1 MFCLTRPGS
10 TLVLAGCLLVILQH
24 SCLAT
29 TPGKDELDAAR
40 RWALA
45 RFEGKVLPP
54 LARAGFIVLA
64 NHDPVQ
70 RNTRG
75 GRSLA
80 IAGQAHQRGLYCHA
94 VSKVEVQLPGPARAF
109 RAFVGVD
116 SNDQTSGGRGSV
128 VFAVRVGN
136 QERFR
141 SPMMH
146 EGMKPERVEVDLAGA
161 TSFLL
166 EVGDGGDGISCDQA
180 DWADAQVILRDDRI
194 IHLGD
199 LEEVAPAPVYPARP
213 AFSFVYGG
221 RASDVLLEEWPVR
234 RTTRDLDPRRTEH
247 QQVWTDPRT
256 GLEVR
261 CIGVVYRDFPDVE
274 WTVDFTNRGTGPTP
288 ILEKIQGLD
297 WSLSIPQGRPIVLH
311 HQRGSTAEQNDYQPL
326 EATISPGASR
336 RFAARAGRGTDPWL
350 PYFNLQWGNSGLIVV
365 VGWPG
370 QWAAEF
376 AREAAATFTI
386 RAGQEITRMSLNPGE
401 KVRTPLVV
409 LQFYEGDWIRAQNL
423 WRRWMLAHNLP
434 QTGGKKLQPQIAACS
449 SHQFGEMIHASEA
462 NQKLFIDRYLA
473 EGIKLDYWWMDAGWY
488 VNRTGWP
495 DVGTWEVDRT
505 RFPSGL
511 RAITDHAHQKDVKSI
526 VWFEPERVVAGTWLA
541 TQHPDWVLGG
551 KDGGLLDLG
560 NDQARCWL
568 TDHVDG
574 LIVGQGIDLYRQD
587 FNMDPRSFWRNRDAA
602 DRQGVAENH
611 HIQGYLA
618 YWDELRRRHPGM
630 LIDTCASGGR
640 RNDLETLRRAVPL
653 LRSDYI
659 LEPIGQQAH
668 TYGISFWIP
677 FFGTGV
683 NSEDSYV
690 FNSQMAPH
698 ITACYD
704 MRRTDLNYSAIRR
717 HFAQWTLTSRHF
729 LGVYYPLTPYDLSDS
744 CWMAWQ
750 FDDPERACGMVQAF
764 RRMASTY
771 ETARLPLRGLDPGA
785 EYTVHDLDLGDVRE
799 TARGSELMEHGLRVT
814 IANRPGAAIVE
825 YHKKVQG
832 GPDRRIESR

>member
-1 MFCLTRPGS
+1 MFCVARPGI
-10 TLVLAGCLLVILQH
+10 TLVLAGCLLAIPQH
-24 SCLAT
+24 SCPAT
-29 TPGKDELDAAR
+29 TPGKDELNAAR
-40 RWALA
+40 RWAEA
-45 RFEGKVLPP
+45 SFEGKALPP
-54 LARAGFIVLA
+54 LARTGFLVLA

-75 GRSLA
+75 GRPLK
-80 IAGQAHQRGLYCHA
+80 IAGQAYQRGLYCHA

-109 RAFVGVD
+109 RALVGVD
-116 SNDQTSGGRGSV
+116 SNDQTNGGRGSV
-128 VFAVRVGN
+128 VFVVRVGN

-141 SPMMH
+141 SPLMR

-166 EVGDGGDGISCDQA
+166 EVNDGGDGISCDQA
-180 DWADAQVILRDDRI
+180 DWADAQVFLRDDQI

-199 LEEVAPAPVYPARP
+199 LEEVGPAPVYPTRP

-221 RASDVLLEEWPVR
+221 RASDALLEEWPVR
-234 RTTRDLDPRRTEH
+234 RTTRDLDPGRIEH
-247 QQVWTDPRT
+247 EQVWTDPKT

-261 CIGVVYRDFPDVE
+261 CVGVVYRDFPNVE
-274 WTVDFTNRGTGPTP
+274 WTVHFSNRGTSPTP

-297 WSLSIPQGRPIVLH
+297 WSLSISQDRPIVLH
-311 HQRGSTAEQNDYQPL
+311 YQRGSTAEPNDYQPL
-326 EATISPGASR
+326 EATIGPGASQ
-336 RFAARAGRGTDPWL
+336 RFAPRAGRGTDPWM
-350 PYFNLQWGNSGLIVV
+350 PYFNLRSGGSGLIVV

-376 AREAAATFTI
+376 ARDPASTFTI
-386 RAGQEITRMSLNPGE
+386 HAGQESTRMSLNPGE
-401 KVRTPLVV
+401 TVRTPLMV
-409 LQFYEGDWIRAQNL
+409 LEFYEGDWIRAQNL

-434 QTGGKKLQPQIAACS
+434 QPEGKMLRPQIAACS

-462 NQKLFIDRYLA
+462 NQKLFVDRYLA

-495 DVGTWEVDRT
+495 DVGTWEVDKT
-505 RFPSGL
+505 RFPNGL
-511 RAITDHAHQKDVKSI
+511 RAITDHAHQKQVKSI
-526 VWFEPERVVAGTWLA
+526 VWFEPERVAAGTWLA

-560 NDQARCWL
+560 NDEARSWL
-568 TDHVDG
+568 TNHVDR
-574 LIVGQGIDLYRQD
+574 LIVDQGIDLYRQD
-587 FNMDPRSFWRNRDAA
+587 FNMDPLSFWRNHDAP
-602 DRQGVAENH
+602 DRQGATENH

-659 LEPIGQQAH
+659 LEPVGQQAH
-668 TYGISFWIP
+668 TYGISLWIP

-683 NSEDSYV
+683 NSEDHYV
-690 FNSQMAPH
+690 FSSQMAPH

-704 MRRTDLNYSAIRR
+704 MRRIDLSYDAIRR
-717 HFAQWTLTSRHF
+717 HFAQWTLTSGHF
-729 LGVYYPLTPYDLSDS
+729 LGDYYPLTPYDLSDS
-744 CWMAWQ
+744 SWMAWQ
-750 FDDPERACGMVQAF
+750 FDEPEQACGMVQAF
-764 RRMASTY
+764 RRKASVY
-771 ETARLPLRGLDPGA
+771 ETARFPLRGLDPRA
-785 EYTVHDLDLGDVRE
+785 EYTVHDLDVDEVVK
-799 TARGSELMEHGLRVT
+799 TATGSDLMEHGLPVSIT
-814 IANRPGAAIVE
+814 NRPGAALVE
-825 YHKKVQG
+825 YYTKG
-832 GPDRRIESR
+832 SR